1 MKLAIVTTTTGRPWC
16 FEQLQDYY
24 QTQTL
29 VPDTWFCVGE
39 DHNGYNFRCNQHVIQ
54 RKPKKSEKGHS
65 LGLNWLTVLPLLKDF
80 DYILPFEDDDV
91 FFPNFF
97 KVLVDMLL
105 AGASLA
111 GLQNCVYYQVRH
123 RRFCKL
129 HNLTHSA
136 LTSSIFTRELLPLV
150 KKFAKGESVYLDYN
164 LFNSFKGKIS
174 FTDNLEN
181 NKPLYHVGLK
191 GCPGLTGCGSFH
203 TMADGSIDW
212 GGSKLREWLG
222 KDAYRYMDLFESYH

>member
-1 MKLAIVTTTTGRPWC
+1 MKLSIVTTTTQRAWC

-24 QTQTL
+24 TSQTL
-29 VPDTWFCVGE
+29 VPDQWLVVGE
-39 DHNGYNFRCNQHVIQ
+39 NHDGYNFRCSQHVIK

-65 LGLNWLTVLPLLKDF
+65 LGLNWLAAIPHITGDL
-80 DYILPFEDDDV
+80 ILPVEDDDY
-91 FFPNFF
+91 FFPNFL
-97 KVLVDMLL
+97 KTLVDMLL
-105 AGASLA
+105 AGADLV

-123 RRFCKL
+123 RRFQKL

-136 LTSSIFTRELLPLV
+136 LTSCGFTRELLPLV

-164 LFNSFKGKIS
+164 LFNSFKGKIA

-181 NKPLYHVGLK
+181 NKPLYHIGLK
-191 GCPGLTGCGSFH
+191 GCPGITGCGSFH

-222 KDAYRYMDLFESYH
+222 KDAWRYMDLFESYH